1 MLIKEPCC
9 MSEQQELLRRL
20 DRLNAIGVALSAER
34 DTSRLM
40 EIILLGAKEITNA
53 DGGTLYSVTDER
65 TLKFEIM
72 RNQSLGVAMGGT
84 TGKEI
89 PFAPLPL
96 FLPNGS
102 PNVNMVAAYTVLN
115 DCTVNI
121 KDAYEEIGFD
131 FSGTRKFD
139 AQTGYRSKSFLT
151 IPMKNHENEIIGVLQ
166 LINAIDAG
174 SGEIIPFS
182 DENQQLVESLASQA
196 AVALTNHNLIEGL
209 KNLFEA
215 FIELI
220 ADAIDEK
227 SPYTGGHCR
236 RVPELTMMLADAA
249 ARMDRGPLKDFSM
262 SEKDVYELRIASWL
276 HDCGKVTTPESVMD
290 KPTKLS
296 TIFDRIHL
304 VEQRFELL
312 KQQQEIA
319 MLRRQIEAMREG
331 LECDAAA
338 LEAQFRQQVAQWE
351 SDLAFLKNANLGG
364 EYMAEADLQ
373 RVRDIAAYRIVD
385 KAGEEVPFLSEDE
398 VYNLSITRGTLTAEE
413 RAIINNHIVVTI
425 NMLESLPYPKDL
437 KRVPEYAGG
446 HHERMDGKGYPRG
459 LTREQMSIPARVM
472 GIADIFEA
480 LTSRDRPYK
489 KAKTLTES
497 LHILGQMKLDHH
509 IDPDLFDIFIH
520 EKIYLRYAEKF
531 LDPEQIDEVDET
543 KIPGYD
549 PIQPTG
555 QRPEQPAR
563 GAGG

>member
-1 MLIKEPCC
+1 

-549 PIQPTG
+549 PYSAYRT
-555 QRPEQPAR
+555 EA
-563 GAGG
+563 

>member
-1 MLIKEPCC
+1 

-34 DTSRLM
+34 NTSRLM

-84 TGKEI
+84 TDKEI

-96 FLPNGS
+96 FLPDGS

-131 FSGTRKFD
+131 LSGTRKFD
-139 AQTGYRSKSFLT
+139 EQTGYRSKSFLT

-166 LINAIDAG
+166 LINAVDPT

-182 DENQQLVESLASQA
+182 DENRQLVESLASQA

-236 RVPELTMMLADAA
+236 RVPELTMMLAEAA
-249 ARMDRGPLKDFSM
+249 VRMQHGPLKNFSM

-296 TIFDRIHL
+296 TIFDRIDL
-304 VEQRFELL
+304 IEQRFELL
-312 KQQQEIA
+312 KQQQETA
-319 MLRRQIEAMREG
+319 MLRRQIVAMQTG
-331 LECDAAA
+331 QECDAAA
-338 LEAQFRQQVAQWE
+338 LETRFRQQVAQWE
-351 SDLAFLKNANLGG
+351 SDLEFLKNANLGG
-364 EYMAEADLQ
+364 EFMAEEDLQ
-373 RVRDIAAYRIVD
+373 RVRDIAAYRILD
-385 KAGEEVPFLSEDE
+385 KDGEPVSFLSEDE

-489 KAKTLTES
+489 KAKTLSES
-497 LHILGQMKLDHH
+497 LHILGRMKLDHH

-520 EKIYLRYAEKF
+520 DKIYLRYAEKF
-531 LDPEQIDEVDET
+531 LDPEQIDEVDESM
-543 KIPGYD
+543 IPGYA
-549 PIQPTG
+549 PHSV
-555 QRPEQPAR
+555 QRAS
-563 GAGG
+563 G

>member
-1 MLIKEPCC
+1 
-9 MSEQQELLRRL
+9 MSDQQILLQRL

-34 DTSRLM
+34 DNSRLLEM
-40 EIILLGAKEITNA
+40 ILLGAKEITNA
-53 DGGTLYSVTDER
+53 DGGTLYTVTEDR
-65 TLKFEIM
+65 GLKFEIM
-72 RNQSLGVAMGGT
+72 RNLSLGVAMGGT
-84 TGKEI
+84 TGKDI
-89 PFAPLPL
+89 PFPPLPL
-96 FLPNGS
+96 YLEDNS
-102 PNVNMVAAYTVLN
+102 PNVNMVAAYTALN

-139 AQTGYRSKSFLT
+139 EQTGYRSKSFLT

-166 LINAIDAG
+166 LINAIDPVTK
-174 SGEIIPFS
+174 EIIPFS
-182 DENQQLVESLASQA
+182 QENQRLVESLASQA

-227 SPYTGGHCR
+227 SPYTGGHCQ

-249 ARMDRGPLKDFSM
+249 NKTRVGPLKDFTM
-262 SEKDVYELRIASWL
+262 SEKDIYELRIAAWL

-296 TIFDRIHL
+296 TIYDRIDL

-312 KQQQEIA
+312 KKQAEA
-319 MLRRQIEAMREG
+319 DML
-331 LECDAAA
+331 
-338 LEAQFRQQVAQWE
+338 RQQVEALRAGQTVDVERMEQQHRAKLQQW
-351 SDLAFLKNANLGG
+351 DDDFVFLKNANLGG
-364 EYMAEADLQ
+364 EYMTPEHQQ
-373 RVRDIAAYRIVD
+373 RVRNIAAYNIKD
-385 KAGEEVPFLSEDE
+385 KAGERQPFLSDEE
-398 VYNLSITRGTLTAEE
+398 VYNLNISRGTLTAEE
-413 RAIINNHIVVTI
+413 RTIINNHIVVTI

-459 LTREQMSIPARVM
+459 LTREQMSVPARVM

-497 LHILGQMKLDHH
+497 LHILGKMKLDNH
-509 IDPDLFDIFIH
+509 IDPDLFDIFIR

-531 LDPEQIDEVDET
+531 LEPEQIDEVDES
-543 KIPGYD
+543 KIPGY
-549 PIQPTG
+549 QPL
-555 QRPEQPAR
+555 A
-563 GAGG
+563 A